1 MKANQKQLLKQYLNN
16 IQLNLSVAAFTKVSP
31 SWKDFNY
38 VPEFNR
44 FYFIMEGEGR
54 LQIGEEEFYPRPG
67 QLFVMPAGVLQSY
80 SAINENTF
88 AKYWCHFTA
97 TIGDLNLFQVFEL
110 PYFIDVKDTGRLEGL
125 FRELTT
131 HYESGKLISVLR
143 VKSILLEIIA
153 YFIENAGIENIRL
166 PASSSFEKLD
176 LILKYIENHLA
187 ENITIED
194 LAKIAHFHPNYFIHF
209 FKSLLGL
216 SPIQYINKIKMEK
229 AKMLLMTSD
238 MSITEIAESVGTQ
251 LYYFSR
257 SFKNYTGFAPSTF
270 RSLFERG

>member
-1 MKANQKQLLKQYLNN
+1 
-16 IQLNLSVAAFTKVSP
+16 
-31 SWKDFNY
+31 
-38 VPEFNR
+38 
-44 FYFIMEGEGR
+44 
-54 LQIGEEEFYPRPG
+54 
-67 QLFVMPAGVLQSY
+67 
-80 SAINENTF
+80 
-88 AKYWCHFTA
+88 
-97 TIGDLNLFQVFEL
+97 
-110 PYFIDVKDTGRLEGL
+110 
-125 FRELTT
+125 
-131 HYESGKLISVLR
+131 VLR

-153 YFIENAGIENIRL
+153 YFIENAGIEKIRL

-229 AKMLLMTSD
+229 AKMLLMTTD

-257 SFKNYTGFAPSTF
+257 SFKNYTGFAPSAF